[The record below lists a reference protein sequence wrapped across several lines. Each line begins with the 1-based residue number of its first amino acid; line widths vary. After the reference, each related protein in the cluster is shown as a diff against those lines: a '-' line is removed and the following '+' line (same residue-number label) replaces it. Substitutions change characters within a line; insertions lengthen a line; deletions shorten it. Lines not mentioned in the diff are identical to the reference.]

1 MKTNHPPLPF
11 SIGPITQS
19 EFDQLAPLFEEWG
32 LRPYEVPNF
41 KHVSINEA
49 SFFDFWPDNEVTSDD
64 SPKYDL
70 VDFRQW
76 LNPFNLDC
84 PSPLAYQTP
93 GAAGFDI
100 PANEA
105 LVLQP
110 MQRASVSTGIFIRN
124 MPTDL
129 ELQIRPRSGLA
140 LKHGIT
146 VLNTPGT
153 IDSDYKQEVKVI
165 LINLGEHPF
174 EIKPGDRIAQGV
186 FHKVERPACIPVLG
200 NKREGGFGSTGV

>member
-1 MKTNHPPLPF
+1 MFRSGFTH
-11 SIGPITQS
+11 
-19 EFDQLAPLFEEWG
+19 
-32 LRPYEVPNF
+32 
-41 KHVSINEA
+41 
-49 SFFDFWPDNEVTSDD
+49 
-64 SPKYDL
+64 

-76 LNPFNLDC
+76 LPGAFKLESPF
-84 PSPLAYQTP
+84 PLAYQTP

-105 LVLQP
+105 LTLNP
-110 MQRASVSTGIFIRN
+110 GKRATVSTGIFLRN

-129 ELQIRPRSGLA
+129 ERQVRPRSGIA
-140 LKHGIT
+140 DKYGVP

-153 IDSDYKQEVKVI
+153 IESDYPENKEVKVI

-186 FHKVERPACIPVLG
+186 FHRVERPAGIPILD
-200 NKREGGFGSTGV
+200 NKREGGCGSTGV